1 MDPPALIIC
10 LSFTISSMSQSMI
23 ILSYFI
29 FKCLILDL
37 QILHIFGAKMAASVL
52 HTAIKQV
59 VICISF
65 KVYFQ

>member
-1 MDPPALIIC
+1 
-10 LSFTISSMSQSMI
+10 MSQSMI

-52 HTAIKQV
+52 HTAIKHV